1 MNAMSSVETRNVA
14 RDSLFLFAQLTF
26 EGRTDSH
33 RVKVRNLSAGG
44 MMAETSEIAASRGD
58 RLEIELRNVGMIK
71 GTVAWAQDNRF
82 GVAFETEIDPKIV
95 RAPVGTAPEAP
106 RYTRPS
112 ITQPIF
118 SEEERRLRNL

>member
-1 MNAMSSVETRNVA
+1 MV
-14 RDSLFLFAQLTF
+14 
-26 EGRTDSH
+26 
-33 RVKVRNLSAGG
+33 
-44 MMAETSEIAASRGD
+44 
-58 RLEIELRNVGMIK
+58 K

-112 ITQPIF
+112 IAQPLY
-118 SEEERRLRNL
+118 SEDERRLRKL